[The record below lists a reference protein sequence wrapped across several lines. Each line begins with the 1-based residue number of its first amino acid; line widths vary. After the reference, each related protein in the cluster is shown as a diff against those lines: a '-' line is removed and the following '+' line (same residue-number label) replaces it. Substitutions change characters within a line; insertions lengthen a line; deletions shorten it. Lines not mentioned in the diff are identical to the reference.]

1 MSEANYPSELETVA
15 VLRDGVPVQLR
26 PIRPEDAPA
35 LDRFHKRQSPESVYF
50 RFFRHRPELSEKEL
64 TYFTNI
70 DYDRRMAFVAMQG
83 DELVAVSRY
92 EAYEG
97 RNEAEVAFF
106 VDDANH
112 GRGLATLMLEYLAA
126 HGRRRKF
133 ENFTATVLPEN
144 YRMLSVFRR
153 AGFEVRT
160 KFADGVIDVFLGIDI
175 TPETSALISARARQ
189 ARAASVARILK
200 PASIAVVGVG
210 RRETSIGRQI
220 LERIVGAKY
229 QGTAYAIHPDADDAA
244 WSTVE
249 GVEVAA
255 SLSDLA
261 EPVDLVIVA
270 VPADAVGTVV
280 DDAVLAKAGSLLIV
294 SAGFSDAGPAGAE
307 REAIVV
313 RTALENGLRVVGPNA
328 FGVANTADD
337 VHLTAMYIP
346 VGIEKG
352 VLGVASQSGPLGGAV
367 LNSLNSLGVGISS
380 FLGLGNQADI
390 APADV
395 LQYWATDEAT
405 EAVAVY
411 LDEVG
416 DARSV
421 ANEVRVVSEVKPVLW
436 VRPDND
442 DLAEVLSQAG
452 VILVDR
458 VSDLAEMAR
467 LVVDQPVPEGRR
479 VAVVSN
485 ASSVGKLAVAACRRE
500 GLEIVVPT
508 NLADIDS
515 GQALVAGGAESI
527 SLSHNIDLASFE
539 RIVIA
544 TAVSEEVDAVVVA
557 LSPTLDSPYD
567 ELAVVLGRIDRAVP
581 KPLVAVSL
589 AGDDFL
595 RVEGMPTY
603 AFPEEAAAALGR
615 YARYGEWRR
624 THGEAPFAPDDD
636 DRKQIVAAVDAFDEP
651 ARISMLDPKLG
662 HLFDAFGLALTP
674 YGIVGSHYEARQRAA
689 SLGFPVVL
697 KAGGVSSRLPGEAGG
712 VALDLRNDDSLL
724 EALGRMEASF
734 GASLYPVIVQKMV
747 EPGIAL
753 KVELEQSAET
763 GSLIS
768 VSLGGN
774 AGALAERRVCRA
786 LPASIDNLQ
795 SLTTE
800 PWLRDLLADE
810 AVAADLVEI
819 CTRLVAV
826 GESTPAVRHLCLD
839 PILVAPTGVH
849 AVEGY
854 VEIVPP
860 TLDHLA
866 DMRHL

>member
-35 LDRFHKRQSPESVYF
+35 LDRFHRRQSPESVYF

-64 TYFTNI
+64 DYFTNI
-70 DYDRRMAFVAMQG
+70 DYERRMAFVAMQG

-97 RNEAEVAFF
+97 KNEAEVAFF

-126 HGRRRKF
+126 HGRRMKF
-133 ENFTATVLPEN
+133 NNFTATVLPEN

-153 AGFEVRT
+153 AGFAVKT
-160 KFADGVIDVFLGIDI
+160 KFADGVIDVHLGINI
-175 TPETSALISARARQ
+175 TAETSALINARARQ
-189 ARAASVARILK
+189 AGAASVARILK

-220 LERIVGAKY
+220 LQRIVDGNY
-229 QGTAYAIHPDADDAA
+229 QGTTFAIHPAVADETWVPVDGAA
-244 WSTVE
+244 
-249 GVEVAA
+249 VAT
-255 SLSDLA
+255 SLSELD
-261 EPVDLVIVA
+261 EPVDLVIIA
-270 VPADAVGTVV
+270 VPAGVVESVVEDAVS
-280 DDAVLAKAGSLLIV
+280 AKAGSLLIV
-294 SAGFSDAGPAGAE
+294 SAGFSDADPAGAE
-307 REAIVV
+307 REGAIV

-337 VHLTAMYIP
+337 VRLTGMFIP

-367 LNSLNSLGVGISS
+367 LNSLNLLGVGISS

-411 LDEVG
+411 VDDVG
-416 DARSV
+416 DARNV

-442 DLAEVLSQAG
+442 DLAEVLAQAG

-458 VSDLAEMAR
+458 VSDLAEIAR
-467 LVVDQPVPEGRR
+467 LVVTQPVPEGRR

-485 ASSVGKLAVAACRRE
+485 AASVGKLAVAACRRE
-500 GLEIVVPT
+500 GLEVVSPA
-508 NLADIDS
+508 NLADVDS
-515 GQALVAGGAESI
+515 GTALVVNDAESI
-527 SLSHNIDLASFE
+527 SLSHDTDLDSFE

-544 TAVSEEVDAVVVA
+544 TAVSDEVDAVVVA
-557 LSPTLDSPYD
+557 LAPTLDSPYD
-567 ELAVVLGRIDRAVP
+567 ELAVVLGRIDRAVA

-589 AGDDFL
+589 AGDEFL
-595 RVEGMPTY
+595 RVDGMPTY

-615 YARYGEWRR
+615 YAQYGEWRR
-624 THGEAPFAPDDD
+624 THKEVPFVPEDD
-636 DRKQIVAAVDAFDEP
+636 DRTKIMSAVEAFDEP
-651 ARISMLDPKLG
+651 TMISMLDPKLG
-662 HLFDAFGLALTP
+662 HLFDAFGLVLAP
-674 YGIVGSHYEARQRAA
+674 YGIVGSHFEARQRA
-689 SLGFPVVL
+689 SSIGFPVVL
-697 KAGGVSSRLPGEAGG
+697 KAGGVSSRRAGEAGG
-712 VALDLRNDDSLL
+712 VALDLRSDDALL
-724 EALGRMEASF
+724 DALGRMETTF
-734 GASLYPVIVQKMV
+734 GDALYPVIVQKMV
-747 EPGIAL
+747 EPGVAL
-753 KVELEQSAET
+753 KIELEQSAAT
-763 GSLIS
+763 GGLIS
-768 VSLGGN
+768 ISIGGN

-795 SLTTE
+795 SLATE
-800 PWLRDLLADE
+800 PWLEDLLSE
-810 AVAADLVEI
+810 ATVAADLIEI
-819 CTRLVAV
+819 TTRLVAV
-826 GESTPAVRHLCLD
+826 GEATPAVRHLCLD
-839 PILVAPTGVH
+839 PVLVAPTGLEVI
-849 AVEGY
+849 EGY
-854 VEIVPP
+854 VKIAPP
-860 TLDHLA
+860 PLDHLA
-866 DMRHL
+866 EMRHL